1 MIDIRAGI
9 LAVTICLIIFAVAN
23 QPRPVKSVQVD
34 YCVITYKAAAK
45 HPLTGETMFGWAKGY
60 GPCSLLDRY
69 ENI

>member
-9 LAVTICLIIFAVAN
+9 LAVTICLIIFAAAN
-23 QPRPVKSVQVD
+23 QPKPVKSDQVD
-34 YCVITYKAAAK
+34 YCVITYKVAGKDAD
-45 HPLTGETMFGWAKGY
+45 GEWHTGWARGY